1 MLSDRD
7 ARTAARVPG
16 AARDVPASESGKEVV
31 NRALR
36 VLLRPRELRPGLS
49 RQPAED
55 LLIFPPRGTANTGIK
70 A

>member
-36 VLLRPRELRPGLS
+36 VLLRPRELRPGLRDS
-49 RQPAED
+49 
-55 LLIFPPRGTANTGIK
+55 PRGFAHLPAAWNCEHRHQGV
-70 A
+70 